1 LFNQSLLAESF
12 SKFKFS
18 KNMTLLQKITIAGLF
33 TFGMAFFIPTPQ
45 AEAACD
51 NAYDVTY
58 PSRYC
63 DPQGF

>member
-1 LFNQSLLAESF
+1 MKLL
-12 SKFKFS
+12 K
-18 KNMTLLQKITIAGLF
+18 KITFAGLF

-63 DPQGF
+63 DPQGFGSRTRKCPGEQ

>member
-1 LFNQSLLAESF
+1 
-12 SKFKFS
+12 
-18 KNMTLLQKITIAGLF
+18 MTLLQKITIAGLF